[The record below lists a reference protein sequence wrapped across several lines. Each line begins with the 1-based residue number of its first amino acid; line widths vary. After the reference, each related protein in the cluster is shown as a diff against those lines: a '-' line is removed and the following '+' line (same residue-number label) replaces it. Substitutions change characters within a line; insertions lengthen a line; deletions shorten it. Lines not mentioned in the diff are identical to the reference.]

1 MRKRISLETRRRR
14 GKRGGKRGGNMEDT
28 EDVWYDVSLGPLT
41 PYNSNND
48 WRAHTPRNPFTTSI
62 KEQEDE
68 DAVVSQINKKR
79 NLRKL
84 LEGKTIWVLLF
95 VIIMFIIGI
104 VVYNTV

>member
-1 MRKRISLETRRRR
+1 MGKRISLETRRRR
-14 GKRGGKRGGNMEDT
+14 GKRGGNADNEWV
-28 EDVWYDVSLGPLT
+28 EVPLGRHDPR

-48 WRAHTPRNPFTTSI
+48 LKAHTKSNPSTISNLH
-62 KEQEDE
+62 DHE
-68 DAVVSQINKKR
+68 DAYIAQRAKNQK
-79 NLRKL
+79 LRKL